1 MSFSKVSQV
10 HNNFQE
16 EQRKKRKVTTLL
28 LLAGFTL
35 IVSAAAIA
43 SYLIIYEL
51 LLDTSKE
58 KALLKVQQ
66 GSGEI
71 DKWLETRKAE
81 IATIADTPTLATMD
95 WNVVEPYL
103 KSQVKR
109 IEEYQQLTMAFPDGS
124 RFNTQV
130 GKAKGS
136 IADRPFFISAMAGKV
151 TANDPVISRSL
162 GVAQIQIGAP
172 IGSPEKPLG
181 TLSGAI
187 PIDRLIKVV
196 QSLQLGQGSYAFALN
211 SQGRIIA
218 HPDPSLRGTT
228 EKPATSLLE
237 SKDLYLATLAR
248 RMVNKEQGIEL
259 IKVDGL
265 WQYVAYTPL
274 KQVNWSVALVIP
286 RPIIESSLD
295 ALNILTLI
303 LGSVLIVAIIGGW
316 RQVQLSE
323 EAQANAK
330 EKSQL
335 YTQTQEQVELLNQ
348 SLVQQKQM
356 ENQLRQ
362 QTEYLEQTLMELR
375 QIQGQ
380 LIQSEK
386 MSSLGQLVAGI
397 AHEVNNPAAFIY
409 GNLSHVSQYTE
420 NLLDLVKL
428 YQQHY
433 PLPVLEIQAKSEEV
447 DLEFLSE
454 DLSKLLTSMHVGA
467 ERIRDIVK
475 SLRNFSRLDE
485 SEVKAVNIHEG
496 IDSTLMI
503 LQSRLNASPKYAGI
517 EVIKE
522 YGNLPEIECYA
533 GQLNQV
539 FMNILTNA
547 LDALEERHQGEEKII
562 RITTSLYRSDR
573 VRISI
578 ADNGCGM
585 TEEVKQRLFDPF
597 FTTKPVGK
605 GTGMGLSISYQIVTI
620 EHRGRLY
627 CISELGAGTEFLI
640 EIPLHQKLETSN

>member
-10 HNNFQE
+10 QNNSQQAE
-16 EQRKKRKVTTLL
+16 RKKRKVTTFLVL
-28 LLAGFTL
+28 VGFTL

-51 LLDTSKE
+51 LLNTSKQ

-66 GSGEI
+66 GRGEI
-71 DKWLETRKAE
+71 DEWLETRKTE

-103 KSQVKR
+103 KSQIKR
-109 IEEYQQLTMAFPDGS
+109 IDEYQQLTMAFPDGS

-130 GKAKGS
+130 GKAKGTV
-136 IADRPFFISAMAGKV
+136 ADRPFFLSAMAGKV

-181 TLSGAI
+181 ALSGAI
-187 PIDRLIKVV
+187 PIDRVINIL
-196 QSLQLGQGSYAFALN
+196 QSLQLSQGSYAFALN
-211 SQGRIIA
+211 SEGRVIV

-237 SKDLYLATLAR
+237 SKDLNFATLAR

-259 IKVDGL
+259 IKIDGI

-274 KQVNWSVALVIP
+274 QQANWSVALVIP

-295 ALNILTLI
+295 ALNLLTLI

-323 EAQANAK
+323 EAQASAE
-330 EKSQL
+330 EKAHL
-335 YTQTQEQVELLNQ
+335 YAQTQEQVELLNQ
-348 SLVQQKQM
+348 SLLQQKQM

-362 QTEYLEQTLMELR
+362 QTEYLEQTLRELR

-409 GNLSHVSQYTE
+409 GNLSHVSQYTQ
-420 NLLDLVKL
+420 NLLELVEL
-428 YQQHY
+428 YQQYY
-433 PLPVLEIQAKSEEV
+433 PVPVLEIKAKSEDV

-454 DLSKLLTSMHVGA
+454 DLSKLLTSMQVGA

-475 SLRNFSRLDE
+475 SLRSFSRLDE

-496 IDSTLMI
+496 LDSTLMI
-503 LQSRLNASPKYAGI
+503 LQSRLNGSPKYAGI

-522 YGNLPEIECYA
+522 YGNLPDIECYA

-547 LDALEERHQGEEKII
+547 IDALENRDRVEKKII
-562 RITTSLYRSDR
+562 RITTSLYKSDR

-597 FTTKPVGK
+597 FTTKPIGK

-627 CISELGAGTEFLI
+627 CISEPGAETEFLI
-640 EIPLHQKLETSN
+640 EIPLHQS

>member
-1 MSFSKVSQV
+1 MRFSKESQFR
-10 HNNFQE
+10 NNSQQAE
-16 EQRKKRKVTTLL
+16 RKKRKVTTLL
-28 LLAGFTL
+28 VLAVFSL
-35 IVSAAAIA
+35 IVTGVAIA

-51 LLDTSKE
+51 LLNTSKQ

-66 GSGEI
+66 GSGQI
-71 DKWLETRKAE
+71 DEWLETRKAE

-136 IADRPFFISAMAGKV
+136 VADRPFFISAMAGKV

-172 IGSPEKPLG
+172 ISSAEKPLG
-181 TLSGAI
+181 VLSGAI

-196 QSLQLGQGSYAFALN
+196 QSLQLGQNSYAFALN
-211 SQGRIIA
+211 SEGRVIV
-218 HPDPSLRGTT
+218 HPNPSLRGTT

-237 SKDLYLATLAR
+237 SKDLNLATLAR

-259 IKVDGL
+259 IKLDGI
-265 WQYVAYTPL
+265 WQYVAYTNL
-274 KQVNWSVALVIP
+274 KQANWSVALVIP
-286 RPIIESSLD
+286 RPMIESSLD
-295 ALNILTLI
+295 ALNLLTLI
-303 LGSVLIVAIIGGW
+303 LGSVLILAIIGAW

-323 EAQANAK
+323 EAQANAE

-335 YTQTQEQVELLNQ
+335 YIQTQEQVELLNQ
-348 SLVQQKQM
+348 SLIQQKQM

-362 QTEYLEQTLMELR
+362 QTEYLEQTLKELR

-420 NLLDLVKL
+420 NLLELVEL

-433 PLPVLEIQAKSEEV
+433 PIPVLEIQAKSEEV

-454 DLSKLLTSMHVGA
+454 DLSKLLSSMQVGA

-496 IDSTLMI
+496 IDSALMI
-503 LQSRLNASPKYAGI
+503 LQSRLNGSPKYAGI

-522 YGNLPEIECYA
+522 YGNLPPIECYA

-547 LDALEERHQGEEKII
+547 IDALEARHQGDKKII
-562 RITTSLYRSDR
+562 RITTSLHKSDR

-627 CISELGAGTEFLI
+627 CISEPGTGTEFVI
-640 EIPLHQKLETSN
+640 KIPLRQNVA

>member
-1 MSFSKVSQV
+1 MRFSKLSQV
-10 HNNFQE
+10 QNNFQKTE
-16 EQRKKRKVTTLL
+16 RKKRKVTTLL
-28 LLAGFTL
+28 VLAGFTS
-35 IVSAAAIA
+35 IISTAAIA
-43 SYLIIYEL
+43 SYLIIHQL
-51 LLDTSKE
+51 LLDNAKE

-71 DKWLETRKAE
+71 DQWLEIRKAE

-95 WNVVEPYL
+95 WAVVEPYL

-109 IEEYQQLTMAFPDGS
+109 IEEYRQLTMAFPDGS

-130 GKAKGS
+130 GKAKGT
-136 IADRPFFISAMAGKV
+136 IIDRPYFISAMAGKV

-172 IGSPEKPLG
+172 IGSPEKPVG
-181 TLSGAI
+181 ALSGNI
-187 PIDRLIKVV
+187 PVDRVV
-196 QSLQLGQGSYAFALN
+196 NIVQNLQLGQGSYAFALN
-211 SQGRIIA
+211 SEGRIIV
-218 HPDPSLRGTT
+218 HPNPSLRGTT

-237 SKDLYLATLAR
+237 SKDVYLATLAR

-259 IKVDGL
+259 IKLDSI

-274 KQVNWSVALVIP
+274 KQANWSVALVIP

-295 ALNILTLI
+295 ALNLLTLI

-323 EAQANAK
+323 EAQANAE
-330 EKSQL
+330 EKAQL
-335 YTQTQEQVELLNQ
+335 YIQTQEQVELLNQ
-348 SLVQQKQM
+348 SLMHQKQM
-356 ENQLRQ
+356 ENQL
-362 QTEYLEQTLMELR
+362 
-375 QIQGQ
+375 
-380 LIQSEK
+380 
-386 MSSLGQLVAGI
+386 
-397 AHEVNNPAAFIY
+397 
-409 GNLSHVSQYTE
+409 
-420 NLLDLVKL
+420 
-428 YQQHY
+428 
-433 PLPVLEIQAKSEEV
+433 
-447 DLEFLSE
+447 
-454 DLSKLLTSMHVGA
+454 
-467 ERIRDIVK
+467 K
-475 SLRNFSRLDE
+475 SLRSFSRLDE

-496 IDSTLMI
+496 LDSALMI
-503 LQSRLNASPKYAGI
+503 LQSRLNASPKYPGI

-522 YGNLPEIECYA
+522 YGDLPPIECYA

-547 LDALEERHQGEEKII
+547 LDALEEWHEVEKKII
-562 RITTSLYRSDR
+562 RITTSLYKSDR

-620 EHRGRLY
+620 EHRGKLY
-627 CISELGAGTEFLI
+627 CNSELGAGTEFLI
-640 EIPLHQKLETSN
+640 EIPLHQGVT